1 MRLLKLI
8 LLALGMISLLI
19 SLLPLGF
26 ASLAF
31 LGVLADVG
39 PAENREMGVQLL
51 SWGLPP
57 SSAVSCYVLS
67 VSWHTPQ
74 ITVIHTQRR
83 AQLPIIEARKIY
95 KTQYSLGTRCD

>member
-51 SWGLPP
+51 SWGLP
-57 SSAVSCYVLS
+57 L
-67 VSWHTPQ
+67 H
-74 ITVIHTQRR
+74 RR
-83 AQLPIIEARKIY
+83 CRVMCSRSP
-95 KTQYSLGTRCD
+95 GTRHKSPSYTRSAEHSFQ

>member
-19 SLLPLGF
+19 SLPPLGF

-31 LGVLADVG
+31 LGILADVSY
-39 PAENREMGVQLL
+39 AENREMGVQLL

-57 SSAVSCYVLS
+57 FIGGVVLCALGLLAHATNHR
-67 VSWHTPQ
+67 HTHAAPS
-74 ITVIHTQRR
+74 TASNNRSTQD
-83 AQLPIIEARKIY
+83 L
-95 KTQYSLGTRCD
+95 